1 MTTDF
6 EALGRDLQLAVGRT
20 IHRRQRRRRHTRFAA
35 ISLAAAGAS
44 AAVAIAS
51 GIGPDLQLDPTKW
64 TILGGGNVDSA
75 RGAYV
80 HATNRQDGSHS
91 TFLVEHDAGLP
102 AYQAFLLHENT
113 LAAAEQTSPVPVRV
127 EQGALC
133 TPSALTRAESVA
145 LVTLRSGFAPGTN
158 ADATKPAVDG
168 ALASAFAD
176 ASCRG
181 LQYAGEQARLVYAG
195 REPESKLMPGAGG

>member
-20 IHRRQRRRRHTRFAA
+20 IHNRQRRRRHTRLAA
-35 ISLAAAGAS
+35 VSFVAAGAS

-64 TILGGGNVDSA
+64 TILGGGNVDSG

-102 AYQAFLLHENT
+102 AYQAFLLHEKT
-113 LAAAEQTSPVPVRV
+113 LAAAETTSPVPVRV
-127 EQGALC
+127 EKGELC
-133 TPSALTRAESVA
+133 TPSAFTRAESIA
-145 LVTLRSGFAPGTN
+145 LVTLRSAFAPGSN
-158 ADATKPAVDG
+158 PDATRSAVDG
-168 ALASAFAD
+168 ALASAFA
-176 ASCRG
+176 AAPCRG
-181 LQYAGEQARLVYAG
+181 LEYAGEQARLVYAG
-195 REPESKLMPGAGG
+195 REPQSKLMPGAQG